1 MGKQKSEK
9 SYDDIL
15 YMPHYESSKHP
26 PMSRKD
32 RAAQFAPFSALTGH
46 QSALD
51 ETARL
56 TSSEVLLAEDAKAYL
71 NEQFQYLK
79 QSIGRE
85 QNTKIIYFVPDSS
98 KSGGAYQEYSGVVRK
113 IDEVYRTLIFKDQ
126 KEISLDCIVDIQM

>member
-46 QSALD
+46 QSALN

-79 QSIGRE
+79 QSIGGE
-85 QNTKIIYFVPDSS
+85 QITKIIYFVPDSS

>member
-85 QNTKIIYFVPDSS
+85 QITKIIYFVPDSS
-98 KSGGAYQEYSGVVRK
+98 KSGGAYQEYNGVVRK

-126 KEISLDCIVDIQM
+126 KEISLDCIVDIQI